1 MHPTLTLLGHV
12 ERTYLVAHLVGIVLG
27 LVLGWRELRRIGLS
41 AARAAA
47 TLFGLVVAAHL
58 GAHAYHVVTNPE
70 HYWLG
75 RGEWRDFA
83 TQGLSLHGGIL
94 GAYVGL
100 LVAARLLSVGS
111 WVLGDALAP
120 SGALAL
126 GVFRLGCWAE
136 GCCYGRRLP
145 AGSLL
150 EGVSTMLVRNQ
161 LVSLHP
167 TQLYCAG
174 FAFALFGWMWA
185 RRRKQRFEGEL
196 AVAGMVLYPAWR
208 FVVEFWRAD
217 TPKSFPVLGLA
228 LSSNQLV
235 AAGLFALGLAF
246 LWRHR
251 EALRSGAP
259 AGV

>member
-1 MHPTLTLLGHV
+1 MFPTVRILGHV
-12 ERTYLVAHLVGIVLG
+12 ERTYLVLHLAGIAVG
-27 LVLGWRELRRIGLS
+27 LVLGWREMRRIGLG
-41 AARAAA
+41 AGRAAA
-47 TLFGLVVAAHL
+47 TLLGLVVAAHL

-75 RGEWRDFA
+75 RGEWKDFA

-94 GAYVGL
+94 GAYAGL
-100 LVAARLLSVGS
+100 LLAARVLSVSS
-111 WVLGDALAP
+111 WTLADALAP

-126 GVFRLGCWAE
+126 AVFRLGCWAE

-145 AGSLL
+145 PGSWLD
-150 EGVSTMLVRNQ
+150 GVSTKLVGNA

-174 FAFALFGWMWA
+174 FAFALFAWMWA
-185 RRRKQRFEGEL
+185 RRTRKRFEGEL
-196 AVAGMVLYPAWR
+196 AVAGLLLYPAWR
-208 FVVEFWRAD
+208 FGVEFVRAD
-217 TPKSFPVLGLA
+217 TPKAYSVLGVA

-246 LWRHR
+246 AWQHR
-251 EALRSGAP
+251 AALRAR
-259 AGV
+259 